1 MFLIFTRPKE
11 CLRIPTNLYF
21 ILCPYFVFQKVCM
34 KTGNDTG
41 FDVTMKDVY
50 DEFSQKIVDRYKI
63 AKFKS
68 KVR

>member
-1 MFLIFTRPKE
+1 
-11 CLRIPTNLYF
+11 
-21 ILCPYFVFQKVCM
+21 M

-50 DEFSQKIVDRYKI
+50 DEFSQKIVDKYKI